1 MTLGLLP
8 KDIPRHCAQ
17 IIALSKSS
25 QPLSTRRDPIANADD
40 EARNIAQGLLTHAR
54 HAALAVIDPETDS
67 PGISRIA
74 FACDNVG
81 CPITLISSL
90 AAHYTALLARP
101 DAALMVG
108 EPGPKGDPLTHPR
121 LMIRVT
127 AQFINHADPAYAKLR
142 AIYLSRQPKAK
153 LYIDFAD
160 FSLVRLF
167 PTSAILNG
175 GFGRA
180 WRLDPSDLIPS

>member
-1 MTLGLLP
+1 LLP
-8 KDIPRHCAQ
+8 KDIARHCAQ
-17 IIALSKSS
+17 IIPLSKSS
-25 QPLSTRRDPIANADD
+25 QNLSIRRDPISPADD
-40 EARNIAQGLLTHAR
+40 EARELARGLLNRAR
-54 HAALAVIDPETDS
+54 HAALAVIDPETGS

-81 CPITLISSL
+81 SPITLISSL
-90 AAHYTALLARP
+90 AAHYAALLARP

-121 LMIRVT
+121 LMIHVT
-127 AQFINHADPAYAKLR
+127 AQFIDHTDPVHQELR
-142 AIYLSRQPKAK
+142 AIYLSQQPKAK

-160 FSLVRLF
+160 FSLVRLS

-180 WRLDPSDLIPS
+180 WRLDPSDLIPA